1 MNKTELIDWLR
12 SEQQQWWDLL
22 MQFDEAD
29 METPGLNGDWSLK
42 DMVAHLTTWHRDHV
56 LCLDAAVKG
65 TPAADPPWPL
75 ELMDT
80 DEINAWIFSQNHPRK
95 LQEVLDENEN
105 VFEAL
110 IGVVG
115 SFPDDVP
122 IEIME
127 GQPVVCFGEQQ
138 FSVGYF
144 FDHFHEDHE
153 AQIRKWLTKRKD

>member
-12 SEQQQWWDLL
+12 NEQQQWRDLL
-22 MQFDEAD
+22 MQFDKAE
-29 METPGLNGDWSLK
+29 METPGLNGDWSIK

-65 TPAADPPWPL
+65 TTAADPPWPL
-75 ELMDT
+75 EMMDT
-80 DEINAWIFSQNHPRK
+80 DEINTWIFSQSSQRK
-95 LQEVLDENEN
+95 LEDVLDENEN

-110 IGVVG
+110 IGVVE

-127 GQPVVCFGEQQ
+127 GQPVVRFGEQQ

-153 AQIRKWLTKRKD
+153 TQIRKWLTKRKG

>member
-1 MNKTELIDWLR
+1 MNKTKLINWLR
-12 SEQQQWWDLL
+12 SEQQQWRDLL

-65 TPAADPPWPL
+65 TTAADPPWPL
-75 ELMDT
+75 EMMDT
-80 DEINAWIFSQNHPRK
+80 DEINAWIFSQSSQRK
-95 LQEVLDENEN
+95 LEDVLEENEN

-115 SFPDDVP
+115 SFPDDLS

-127 GQPVVCFGEQQ
+127 GQPVVRFGEQQ

-153 AQIRKWLTKRKD
+153 AQIRKWLTQRKG